1 MSDAATPVQ
10 PGDTAGASEPAAL
23 SPERIEQALADFRS
37 WLEDFARPAEVCEP
51 PLEPVDLH
59 TLAGNL
65 IALRQEVNLSTRAT
79 RATLEQNA
87 DALSHLGE
95 LARRPQRA
103 PELAEG
109 SADDAVKPLLMAL
122 IDVYDALALARRQV
136 ERLRELIRPSCDCLL
151 EAVLAEEPP
160 PVPASVTGERTDRGF
175 FGRLFGAFLPI
186 ANEGNAHQALA
197 EWRASVITKLQTR
210 EQKTRQAVDYIAQTL
225 ESLVAGYA
233 MGLERIERVLPRFEV
248 EPIGAEGRRFDP
260 EQMEVLEIV
269 TGTTQPEGNVIE
281 EVRRGYRWRGRVLR
295 CAQVRVAR

>member
-23 SPERIEQALADFRS
+23 SPERIEQVLADFRS
-37 WLEDFARPAEVCEP
+37 WLEDFAQPIEACEP
-51 PLEPVDLH
+51 PTEAVDLH

-87 DALSHLGE
+87 DALNRLGE
-95 LARRPQRA
+95 LSRRAQRA
-103 PELAEG
+103 PEAAD
-109 SADDAVKPLLMAL
+109 SAGDDAVKPLLMAL

-136 ERLRELIRPSCDCLL
+136 ERLQESLRPSCNSLL
-151 EAVLAEEPP
+151 ETVLMEEPP
-160 PVPASVTGERTDRGF
+160 PVPATSNARTERGF
-175 FGRLFGAFLPI
+175 FGCLFGAFLPVTH
-186 ANEGNAHQALA
+186 EGNAQQALS
-197 EWRASVITKLQTR
+197 EWRTSVVSKMR
-210 EQKTRQAVDYIAQTL
+210 VRGEQTRQAVDCIAQTL
-225 ESLVAGYA
+225 ESLVAGYV

-248 EPIGAEGRRFDP
+248 EAIAAQGRRFDP
-260 EQMEVLEIV
+260 EEMEVLEIV
-269 TGTTQPEGNVIE
+269 TGTNEPEGNVIE

>member
-37 WLEDFARPAEVCEP
+37 WLEEFAQPIEVCEP

-95 LARRPQRA
+95 LARRSHRA
-103 PELAEG
+103 PESAEG
-109 SADDAVKPLLMAL
+109 TADEAAKPLLMAL

-136 ERLRELIRPSCDCLL
+136 ERLRELIGPSSDCLL
-151 EAVLAEEPP
+151 EAARFEEPP
-160 PVPASVTGERTDRGF
+160 PLPTAASGDRIDRGF

-186 ANEGNAHQALA
+186 AYEGNADQALA
-197 EWRASVITKLQTR
+197 EWRASIISKFRAR
-210 EQKTRQAVDYIAQTL
+210 EQKTRQAVDYITQTL
-225 ESLVAGYA
+225 ESLLAGYA
-233 MGLERIERVLPRFEV
+233 MGLERIARVLSRFEV
-248 EPIGAEGRRFDP
+248 EAIAAEGRRFDP
-260 EQMEVLEIV
+260 EEMEVLEIV
-269 TGTTQPEGNVIE
+269 TGATQAEGNVVE
-281 EVRRGYRWRGRVLR
+281 EVRRGYRCRGRVLR